1 MTVLA
6 GDFNIPISVF
16 DTTSRQKK
24 KNQNNIGDLN
34 SSTNQFDLSDMYK
47 ILQYTAKIKISFN
60 CPRNVSQGE
69 QYLGGI
75 KCFKFQYLS

>member
-1 MTVLA
+1 MTILA

-16 DTTSRQKK
+16 DTSRQKK
-24 KNQNNIGDLN
+24 KKKKKNIKKKRDLK
-34 SSTNQFDLSDMYK
+34 SYKNQFDLSDMYK

-69 QYLGGI
+69 QYLGE
-75 KCFKFQYLS
+75 